1 MKLLK
6 KLNRI
11 NFYRHIKKKTKSM
24 NNNQPAVDPLT
35 VSDIASDITTKLRSI
50 LGEIIEQ
57 IDYNKIDHD
66 QNSEEYIKFNLYRN
80 KIATIVDNM
89 NKLPDGKLR
98 T

>member
-1 MKLLK
+1 
-6 KLNRI
+6 
-11 NFYRHIKKKTKSM
+11 M

-89 NKLPDGKLR
+89 NK
-98 T
+98 